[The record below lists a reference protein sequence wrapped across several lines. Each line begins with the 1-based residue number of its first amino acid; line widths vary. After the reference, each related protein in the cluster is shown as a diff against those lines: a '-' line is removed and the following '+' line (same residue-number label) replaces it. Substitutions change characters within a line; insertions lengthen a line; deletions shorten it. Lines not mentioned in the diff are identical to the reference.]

1 MLAQL
6 KAAVCRANRRLL
18 DEQLVTLTWGNVSG
32 IDRRRGLVA
41 IKPSGVAYGRLE
53 PRHIVV
59 VDLDGK
65 VVEGELRPSSDT
77 PTHVRLYKAFEGIG
91 GICHTHSLFATMF
104 AQARLPI
111 APLGTT
117 HADCFA
123 GAVPVTRQLTAEEV
137 RQDYEGST
145 GQVIIERFSES
156 GMDPLATPAVLVPGH
171 APFTWGP
178 SAQEAVDNAVALEA
192 VARMA
197 MGTLQLRP
205 GAIELEDYVLSKHR
219 RRKHG
224 PDAYYGQR

>member
-6 KAAVCRANRRLL
+6 KAAVCRANRRLA

-32 IDRRRGLVA
+32 IDRKRGLVA
-41 IKPSGVAYGRLE
+41 IKPSGVAYDRLE

-65 VVEGELRPSSDT
+65 VVQGDLRPSSDT
-77 PTHVRLYKAFEGIG
+77 PAHVRLYKAFEGIG

-111 APLGTT
+111 AVLGTT

-137 RQDYEGST
+137 RQDYEGGA
-145 GQVIIERFSES
+145 GQVIIERFREA
-156 GMDPLATPAVLVPGH
+156 GMDPLATPAALVPGH
-171 APFTWGP
+171 APFAWGP

-205 GAIELEDYVLSKHR
+205 DAVELEDYVLSKHR

-224 PDAYYGQR
+224 PDAYYGQG